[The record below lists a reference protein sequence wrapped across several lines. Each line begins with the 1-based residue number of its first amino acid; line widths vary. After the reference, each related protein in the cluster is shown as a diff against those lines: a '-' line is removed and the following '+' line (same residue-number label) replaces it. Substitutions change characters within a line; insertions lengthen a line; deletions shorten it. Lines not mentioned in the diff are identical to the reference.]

1 VRFSLAAPPCGD
13 RFVIIEAVYFLRAA
27 RAIAVRRYT
36 LHLALRERPGFY
48 LNNKGGHGMKLRPL
62 IVGAALTATTAASLA
77 QDYPARPIRLILG
90 FAPGGSTDLVARV
103 VGQKMAEAW
112 AQQVVVDN
120 RPGANGM
127 IGADLVAKAN
137 PDGYSLLL
145 SSIGPMAINASLYK
159 MPYDIVADFAPIS
172 YTGNVTN
179 LLVVHP
185 SVAAANVKE
194 LIALAKAQPG
204 KLTFGSSGTGG
215 APHMAVELFKILAK
229 VNVVHVPYKG
239 GGPAMADLVGG
250 QISGSFASM
259 PSSIPFVRAGKLR
272 ALAVTAPKRSPA
284 EPQIPTIS
292 EAGIPGFA
300 VLDWQGLFTTAKTP
314 PAIVNKL
321 NAEVVRIL
329 ALPDVVEKLAV
340 TGVEIQTSTP
350 KEWGD
355 FVKSEIAKWGKV
367 VKEAGIKVE

>member
-1 VRFSLAAPPCGD
+1 MKLSSHM
-13 RFVIIEAVYFLRAA
+13 FL
-27 RAIAVRRYT
+27 V
-36 LHLALRERPGFY
+36 LALGS
-48 LNNKGGHGMKLRPL
+48 GC
-62 IVGAALTATTAASLA
+62 AASFA
-77 QDYPARPIRLILG
+77 QDYPVRPIRFILG

-103 VGQKMAEAW
+103 VAQKLAEAW
-112 AQQVVVDN
+112 GQQVIVDN

-137 PDGYSLLL
+137 PDGYSVLL

-159 MPYDIVADFAPIS
+159 MPYDIVADFAPIT

-215 APHMAVELFKILAK
+215 APHMAVELFRILAG

-259 PSSIPFVRAGKLR
+259 PSAIPFVRAGKLR
-272 ALAVTAPKRSPA
+272 ALAVTALKRSAA
-284 EPQIPTIS
+284 EPQVPTIS
-292 EAGIPGFA
+292 EAGIPGFS
-300 VLDWQGLFTTAKTP
+300 VLDWQGLFTTARTP
-314 PAIVNKL
+314 AAIVNKL
-321 NAEVVRIL
+321 NGEVIRIL
-329 ALPDVVEKLAV
+329 KLPDVVDKLAIA
-340 TGVEIQTSTP
+340 GVEVQTTAP

-367 VKEAGIKVE
+367 VKDAGLKVE

>member
-1 VRFSLAAPPCGD
+1 MLAPM
-13 RFVIIEAVYFLRAA
+13 
-27 RAIAVRRYT
+27 
-36 LHLALRERPGFY
+36 LAL
-48 LNNKGGHGMKLRPL
+48 
-62 IVGAALTATTAASLA
+62 ICAAAASSA
-77 QDYPARPIRLILG
+77 EDYPTRPIRLILG

-103 VGQKMAEAW
+103 VGQKLAETW
-112 AQQVVVDN
+112 SQQVVVDN

-137 PDGYSLLL
+137 PDGYSLLI

-159 MPYDIVADFAPIS
+159 MPYDIVKDFAPIT

-185 SVAAANVKE
+185 GIAAANVKE
-194 LIALAKAQPG
+194 LIALARAQPG

-259 PSSIPFVRAGKLR
+259 PSAIPFVRGGKLR

-292 EAGIPGFA
+292 EAGIAGFS
-300 VLDWQGLFTTAKTP
+300 VLDWQGLFTTARTP

-321 NAEVVRIL
+321 NAEVIRIL
-329 ALPDVVEKLAV
+329 KLPDVIEKLAV
-340 TGVEIQTSTP
+340 AGVEIQTTTP

-355 FVKSEIAKWGKV
+355 FVQSEIAKWSKV

>member
-1 VRFSLAAPPCGD
+1 MR
-13 RFVIIEAVYFLRAA
+13 LR
-27 RAIAVRRYT
+27 
-36 LHLALRERPGFY
+36 L
-48 LNNKGGHGMKLRPL
+48 L
-62 IVGAALTATTAASLA
+62 IVGAALAAATAASPA

-112 AQQVVVDN
+112 IQQVVVDN

-159 MPYDIVADFAPIS
+159 MPYDIVADFAPVT

-185 SVAAANVKE
+185 SVAAASVKE

-284 EPQIPTIS
+284 EPQVPTIS

-300 VLDWQGLFTTAKTP
+300 VLDWQGLFTTGKTP

-340 TGVEIQTSTP
+340 AGVEIQTSTP
-350 KEWGD
+350 REWGD

>member
-1 VRFSLAAPPCGD
+1 
-13 RFVIIEAVYFLRAA
+13 
-27 RAIAVRRYT
+27 
-36 LHLALRERPGFY
+36 
-48 LNNKGGHGMKLRPL
+48 MKLRPL

-350 KEWGD
+350 KAWGD

>member
-1 VRFSLAAPPCGD
+1 MPVSRKLW
-13 RFVIIEAVYFLRAA
+13 
-27 RAIAVRRYT
+27 IA
-36 LHLALRERPGFY
+36 
-48 LNNKGGHGMKLRPL
+48 
-62 IVGAALTATTAASLA
+62 AALLSASAPVFA
-77 QDYPARPIRLILG
+77 QNYPARPLRLILG

-103 VGQKMAEAW
+103 VGQKLAEAW
-112 AQQVVVDN
+112 GQQVVIDN

-159 MPYDIVADFAPIS
+159 MPYDIVTEFAPVT

-194 LIALAKAQPG
+194 LIALARAQPA

-215 APHMAVELFKILAK
+215 APHMAVELFKILAN

-259 PSSIPFVRAGKLR
+259 PSAIGFVRGGKLR

-284 EPQIPTIS
+284 APEVPTVA
-292 EAGIPGFA
+292 EAGIPGFS

-314 PAIVNKL
+314 PAIVGKL

-329 ALPDVVEKLAV
+329 KLPDVIEKLAV
-340 TGVEIQTSTP
+340 AGVEIQTATP

-355 FVKSEIAKWGKV
+355 FVKSEIAKWAKV
-367 VKEAGIKVE
+367 VKDAGIKVE

>member
-1 VRFSLAAPPCGD
+1 
-13 RFVIIEAVYFLRAA
+13 
-27 RAIAVRRYT
+27 
-36 LHLALRERPGFY
+36 
-48 LNNKGGHGMKLRPL
+48 MKLGTLLVITALAGP
-62 IVGAALTATTAASLA
+62 GAASFA

-103 VGQKMAEAW
+103 VGQKLAEAW
-112 AQQVVVDN
+112 GQQVVVDN

-159 MPYDIVADFAPIS
+159 MPYDIVADFAPVT

-215 APHMAVELFKILAK
+215 APHMAVELFRILAK

-272 ALAVTAPKRSPA
+272 ALAVTAPRRSPA

-300 VLDWQGLFTTAKTP
+300 VLDWQGLFTTARTP
-314 PAIVNKL
+314 PAIVAKL
-321 NAEVVRIL
+321 NAEAVRIL

-340 TGVEIQTSTP
+340 AGVEIQTSTP
-350 KEWGD
+350 KAWGD
-355 FVKSEIAKWGKV
+355 FVTAEIAKWGKV

>member
-1 VRFSLAAPPCGD
+1 MR
-13 RFVIIEAVYFLRAA
+13 LR
-27 RAIAVRRYT
+27 
-36 LHLALRERPGFY
+36 L
-48 LNNKGGHGMKLRPL
+48 L
-62 IVGAALTATTAASLA
+62 IVGAALAAAAAASLA

-112 AQQVVVDN
+112 IQQVVVDN

-159 MPYDIVADFAPIS
+159 MPYDIVADFAPIT

-284 EPQIPTIS
+284 EPQVPTIS

-300 VLDWQGLFTTAKTP
+300 VLDWQGLFTTGKTP

-340 TGVEIQTSTP
+340 AGVEIQTSTP
-350 KEWGD
+350 REWGD

>member
-1 VRFSLAAPPCGD
+1 
-13 RFVIIEAVYFLRAA
+13 
-27 RAIAVRRYT
+27 
-36 LHLALRERPGFY
+36 
-48 LNNKGGHGMKLRPL
+48 MKLRLL

-340 TGVEIQTSTP
+340 AGVEIQTSTP
-350 KEWGD
+350 REWGE

>member
-1 VRFSLAAPPCGD
+1 MKFRC
-13 RFVIIEAVYFLRAA
+13 
-27 RAIAVRRYT
+27 T
-36 LHLALRERPGFY
+36 L
-48 LNNKGGHGMKLRPL
+48 
-62 IVGAALTATTAASLA
+62 LTAVTLAFSCAAHA
-77 QDYPARPIRLILG
+77 QEYPARPIRLILG

-103 VGQKMAEAW
+103 VAQKMAESW
-112 AQQVVVDN
+112 GQQVVVDN

-127 IGADLVAKAN
+127 IGADIVAKAN

-159 MPYDIVADFAPIS
+159 MPYDIVKEFAPVT

-185 SVAAANVKE
+185 SVAVNNVKE

-215 APHMAVELFKILAK
+215 APHMAVELFKILAH
-229 VNVVHVPYKG
+229 VNVVHIPYKG

-259 PSSIPFVRAGKLR
+259 PSAIGFVRGNKLR

-284 EPQIPTIS
+284 VPDVPTIS
-292 EAGIPGFA
+292 EAGIPGFS
-300 VLDWQGLFTTAKTP
+300 VLDWQGLFTTANTP
-314 PAIVNKL
+314 PFVVNKL

-329 ALPDVVEKLAV
+329 RLPDVIEKLAIA
-340 TGVEIQTSTP
+340 GVEIQTGTP
-350 KEWGD
+350 KEWGE
-355 FVKSEIAKWGKV
+355 FVKAEIAKWGKV
-367 VKEAGIKVE
+367 VKEAGVKVE

>member
-1 VRFSLAAPPCGD
+1 
-13 RFVIIEAVYFLRAA
+13 
-27 RAIAVRRYT
+27 
-36 LHLALRERPGFY
+36 
-48 LNNKGGHGMKLRPL
+48 MKLRPL

-340 TGVEIQTSTP
+340 AGVEIQTSTP
-350 KEWGD
+350 REWGD

>member
-1 VRFSLAAPPCGD
+1 MR
-13 RFVIIEAVYFLRAA
+13 LR
-27 RAIAVRRYT
+27 V
-36 LHLALRERPGFY
+36 LF
-48 LNNKGGHGMKLRPL
+48 
-62 IVGAALTATTAASLA
+62 VGAALAAATAASLA

-159 MPYDIVADFAPIS
+159 MPYDIVAEFAPIT

-340 TGVEIQTSTP
+340 AGVEIQTSTP
-350 KEWGD
+350 REWGD